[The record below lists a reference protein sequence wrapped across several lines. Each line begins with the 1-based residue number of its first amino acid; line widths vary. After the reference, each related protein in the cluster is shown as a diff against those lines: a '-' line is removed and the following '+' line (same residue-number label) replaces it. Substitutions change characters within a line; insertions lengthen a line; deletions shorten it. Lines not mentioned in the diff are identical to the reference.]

1 MENNNN
7 IVSNNQPPFET
18 SSGGSLDKETL
29 TSYQKKIYNDALLYA
44 TKNNDPQA
52 KDFALQTA
60 LSTNISHGKNNPFGD
75 LANKNEPGTIKNG
88 IKYRDYPTVNVPLS
102 KQYERYIQEQ
112 NNNAIIEQNQQQ
124 AIDNLAQAQQQ
135 VPEQSIQQQLP
146 QETIPQDIPQQN
158 QNINLPQQTTLQ
170 PGEIYNRNFADQ
182 QVQNSNPSEQ
192 INVTNPI
199 QQPFAYGGSMN
210 KSYEGG
216 GNLNSYD
223 VGGTHEQNPLQGIPQ
238 GIGINGATN
247 TVEEGESSFK
257 VNGKKFIFSNRIYI

>member
-7 IVSNNQPPFET
+7 IVSDIQPPFET

-60 LSTNISHGKNNPFGD
+60 LSTSISHGKNNPFGD
-75 LANKNEPGTIKNG
+75 LASKNEPGTIKNG
-88 IKYRDYPTVNVPLS
+88 IKYRDYPTTGIPLS
-102 KQYERYIQEQ
+102 KQYDKYIQEQ
-112 NNNAIIEQNQQQ
+112 NNNIIAEQNQQQ
-124 AIDNLAQAQQQ
+124 AINDLAQAQQQ
-135 VPEQSIQQQLP
+135 VPDQNIPVEQPQQI
-146 QETIPQDIPQQN
+146 IPQDVAPNSPNSTQLN
-158 QNINLPQQTTLQ
+158 FNLE
-170 PGEIYNRNFADQ
+170 PGAVYNRNFSDQ

-199 QQPFAYGGSMN
+199 QQFGCGGSMG
-210 KSYEGG
+210 KSYEAG

-223 VGGTHEQNPLQGIPQ
+223 TGGTHESSPLGGIPQ
-238 GIGINGATN
+238 GIGSNGKQN
-247 TVEEGESSFK
+247 TVEEGETSHK
-257 VNGKKFIFSNRIYI
+257 INGKKFIFSNRIFL